1 MEPTPSA
8 DRSRVLSA
16 LVLVQIFFGVHYLMA
31 KVLLETI
38 PPLVW
43 APIRVAGAA
52 VLLAAAAVVLRR
64 PFPSR
69 KGDLA
74 KLALFSIF
82 GVIVNQ
88 ICFVEGLHRTTPTH
102 SALINTWIPVG
113 TLLFAVLLGREAMT
127 WRKGVSLLLALG
139 GVLLVIRPDRPST
152 GGATLAGDLLTLV
165 NGTSYAFFLVISKRI
180 LSRTDPLAATAVL
193 LVFGTL
199 GIGLVGSPSLMA
211 FDPSTVPA
219 SIWGLGVLIVL
230 FPTAGAYFLIYW
242 ALARAESSLVA
253 LFIYLQPLLAG
264 VLSAILL
271 GERPA
276 ATTYAGAA
284 LLFAGVWLATRPGQG
299 RGGGRSASRA
309 SSSTPTPSASS
320 SMSNLGE

>member
-1 MEPTPSA
+1 MEPSPTV
-8 DRSRVLSA
+8 DRTRVLSA
-16 LVLVQIFFGVHYLMA
+16 LVVVQVFFGVHYLMA

-38 PPLVW
+38 PPRVW

-52 VLLAAAAVVLRR
+52 AILVTAAVAMGRR
-64 PFPSR
+64 FPIDR
-69 KGDLA
+69 RDLA
-74 KLALFSIF
+74 KLALFSVF

-113 TLLFAVLLGREAMT
+113 TLLFAVLLGRESMT
-127 WRKGVSLLLALG
+127 WRKGVSLILALA

-152 GGATLAGDLLTLV
+152 GGATLTGDLLTLV

-180 LSRTDPLAATAVL
+180 ISRTDPLAATAVL
-193 LVFGTL
+193 LVFGTIGICL
-199 GIGLVGSPSLMA
+199 IGLPSLAA

-219 SIWGLGVLIVL
+219 SIWGLGALIVL

-264 VLSAILL
+264 VLSAVLL
-271 GERPA
+271 GERPV

-284 LLFAGVWLATRPGQG
+284 LLFAGVWLATRP
-299 RGGGRSASRA
+299 RSASRA
-309 SSSTPTPSASS
+309 RSSAPTGSASS
-320 SMSNLGE
+320 SISNRGE